1 MTSMEG
7 IRDNLKD
14 LMQLE
19 ADTREVYRELSTET
33 ADEKVLSLMRWL
45 IKEEERH
52 RKLLEEAVEI
62 IKTQG
67 I

>member
-1 MTSMEG
+1 MEG
-7 IRDNLKD
+7 IRDNLKN

-19 ADTREVYRELSTET
+19 ADSREVYRELSTQT
-33 ADEKVLSLMRWL
+33 ADEKVLNLMRWL
-45 IKEEERH
+45 IQEEERH
-52 RKLLEEAVEI
+52 RKLLEEAVEV